1 MVHRKLDKNLKDD
14 SSADLLKYLQ
24 EKQLRTRRM
33 SRAVLGGG
41 TSTPSGSQS
50 NIYFSP
56 RRCSVV
62 NANAAAQNY
71 KRRLSLAVPERP
83 RFIRDRSP
91 SDVTGMN
98 VDNNLFRGVG
108 DATKN
113 PDSSPRR
120 KRKLFNKA
128 HTLNFEPETSPLIKQ
143 DAPPRSPYKSGTPT
157 RKNFDVIP
165 ENGEAEEETEE
176 LDTSKSSASSDV
188 TKKKRHRFKKSKT
201 ASVDSR
207 SDTSS
212 IKRSQTDPTSETK
225 DKSPTKVKF
234 DICSEVIPKKHKKRS
249 MQKSKSLDHSR
260 SSGEFSDETGS
271 HVSGTESHSSIK
283 SDADLVNVGLT
294 TTEESDLSARKSS
307 YTQAMAN
314 IIPDDNNV
322 SVELKDFKKENNG
335 NSLKK
340 QRSF

>member
-1 MVHRKLDKNLKDD
+1 
-14 SSADLLKYLQ
+14 
-24 EKQLRTRRM
+24 
-33 SRAVLGGG
+33 
-41 TSTPSGSQS
+41 
-50 NIYFSP
+50 
-56 RRCSVV
+56 
-62 NANAAAQNY
+62 
-71 KRRLSLAVPERP
+71 
-83 RFIRDRSP
+83 
-91 SDVTGMN
+91 MN

-108 DATKN
+108 DAAKN

-120 KRKLFNKA
+120 MRKLFNKA

-143 DAPPRSPYKSGTPT
+143 NAPPRSPYKSGTPT
-157 RKNFDVIP
+157 RKTFDVIP

-201 ASVDSR
+201 ASVDRR

-234 DICSEVIPKKHKKRS
+234 DISSEVIPKKHKKRS

-294 TTEESDLSARKSS
+294 TTEEPDLSARKSS